1 MKTAV
6 QKSAS
11 QINLDNF
18 FHELRRV
25 NNTYPEDGGR
35 ERLYEL
41 VGNGYKL
48 YIYFF
53 TFGIYRQNGFKH
65 ICLQVYKTFL
75 LLTFQTLKGL
85 QSIM

>member
-48 YIYFF
+48 YIYLHLAF
-53 TFGIYRQNGFKH
+53 TDKTVLNTF
-65 ICLQVYKTFL
+65 VYKFTRLFCY
-75 LLTFQTLKGL
+75 
-85 QSIM
+85 